1 MLRCSAQEHLK
12 VFVSVVFFNPAR
24 EFHHCLLIAFEDLQE
39 GAIILVEKYSRNA
52 NLSIGFA
59 GLFQHRLK
67 FSFGEEMR
75 GGAYA
80 NYMKRLFPGFLMAG
94 SVRPLLGV

>member
-24 EFHHCLLIAFEDLQE
+24 EFHHCFLIAFEDLQE
-39 GAIILVEKYSRNA
+39 GAILVEKYSRNA

-59 GLFQHRLK
+59 GLFQHGLK

-80 NYMKRLFPGFLMAG
+80 NYMKHLIPD
-94 SVRPLLGV
+94 SPKSLLEKYGLRS